1 MDRDEMIMTALHNL
15 NERLTDNHTDVVQ
28 RLARVETQVG
38 AIPPLAPLEE
48 RVRVLEGWKSTA
60 AGIIIAAN
68 VAFAGAVEWFH
79 RR

>member
-1 MDRDEMIMTALHNL
+1 MSDQIFDELRALRDEQT
-15 NERLTDNHTDVVQ
+15 RNHTDVVQ
-28 RLARVETQVG
+28 RLTRVETQLL
-38 AIPPLAPLEE
+38 PLAPLEE